1 MRYIPKIVILAL
13 ILFSVN
19 SFAQIHER
27 EPQMRLSLQ
36 LGVEAPTGDF
46 ANQASTG
53 FGLSG
58 TFEYWQNSP
67 LAFTGSIGYNHFGA
81 AGDLPSDWDYS
92 LSDIPILLG
101 IRYYLARGEFH
112 PYLGAELGLHI
123 LTASRTRV
131 EGNQTISVDETNSKF
146 GLDPLVGFRYH
157 LSQTTDL
164 DFNLKYN
171 IISTDGGNTNFLGVN
186 GGVQIGL

>member
-1 MRYIPKIVILAL
+1 MRYVSKLAL
-13 ILFSVN
+13 LSFMLFTVN
-19 SFAQIHER
+19 TFAQMHER

-36 LGVEAPTGDF
+36 AGVEAPTGDF
-46 ANQASTG
+46 GDQASTG

-67 LAFTGSIGYNHFGA
+67 LAFTGSLGYNRFSASH
-81 AGDLPSDWDYS
+81 DLPDDWDYS

-101 IRYYLARGEFH
+101 IRYYLSRGTFH
-112 PYLGAELGLHI
+112 PYLGAELGIHI
-123 LTASRTRV
+123 LTSSRTRV
-131 EGNQTISVDETNSKF
+131 EGNTTTSVDETNSRF
-146 GLDPLVGFRYH
+146 GLDPLLGFRYH
-157 LSQTTDL
+157 LSQSTDL

-171 IISTDGGNTNFLGVN
+171 IISTEGGNTNYLGLN